1 MKIFVSSSY
10 GLIWNANAP
19 ILNEYKD
26 DVILIIM
33 SEEEKKYV
41 NYDYK
46 TIVNPYNIVLYDRT
60 GLQSKKYGKLLSIS
74 DEIENNIDIDEDV
87 IVLADNAPTTL
98 YIFNVLQ
105 NINKRKS
112 FNLHL
117 WAMLPFSFEGKRR
130 RSIYQG
136 LLYDTSNIKSMLL
149 FDSDKFIEELNN
161 PQITL
166 KEIIEKVK
174 ETSYKMLPQIINFFK
189 NMDKDKKYFFDM
201 QINRYVD
208 MTLMDEFW
216 HDDNKKDD
224 EFMEL
229 LIENFKKDLNDKEYI
244 LSCEPK
250 VNGKEICK
258 KLREIRKKFA
268 DTNGI
273 EFNSEECSYNGP
285 CAGTCEKCDEEL
297 KYLQKQ
303 IEKLDNKDIVYPYY
317 KIGTR
322 EKRTNKENKKSDN
335 VEEIEVRT
343 MGLLRRKKP
352 NDKK

>member
-74 DEIENNIDIDEDV
+74 DEIENYIDIDEDV
-87 IVLADNAPTTL
+87 IVLSDNAPTTL

-105 NINKRKS
+105 NIRKRKS

-130 RSIYQG
+130 GSIYQN

-149 FDSDKFIEELNN
+149 FDSDKFIEKLNN

-174 ETSYKMLPQIINFFK
+174 ETSYKMLPQIINSFK
-189 NMDKDKKYFFDM
+189 SMDKEKKYFFDM
-201 QINRYVD
+201 QINHYVD
-208 MTLMDEFW
+208 MTLMEEFW
-216 HDDNKKDD
+216 HDDNKKD
-224 EFMEL
+224 
-229 LIENFKKDLNDKEYI
+229 KDLNDKEYI

-250 VNGKEICK
+250 INGKEICK

-273 EFNSEECSYNGP
+273 EFNSEECDYNGP

-297 KYLQKQ
+297 KYFQKQ

-317 KIGTR
+317 KIGTL